1 MRKYFSK
8 LLLMVMFIPWVMQ
21 AQTTPA
27 PASLPYTCGFEDA
40 TENANWVI
48 ENGASATNKFFIGSA
63 VNNGGTQSLYV
74 SDANGVSNSYTSD
87 ATAAGYVYAY
97 REFTITGTGIYR
109 ASFDWRAKGESTFDF
124 LRVFLIPDNAADAL
138 TPSTGTSAHTGV
150 TASASPASWIPIDNN
165 VKLNLQ
171 DTWQSFVGEDLQLTP
186 GTYKLVFYWR
196 TDISGTYDPP
206 VAVDNVTF
214 TDVTCPRPTNLAVT
228 SLSNTSVTLSWTSG
242 SATAFAYVNDT
253 ANAPRLWNF
262 DANTTNDNTVTINDL
277 TPNTAYT
284 FYLQSLCSGSDTSL
298 WVSLNFRT
306 ACTPIASENLPY
318 HESFESWASGAF
330 DPCYVATNNNTT
342 AVSYPSVNTSYHSDS
357 AKSLYM
363 YSTAAYA
370 SWLAMPMFET
380 PINQLQVSFDLYK
393 TAVTRYPFMVGV
405 MSDPHDIST
414 FDTITIVECDEASTW
429 KHITVP
435 LSIYQGSGMF
445 IAFVS
450 PNGIASNNYI
460 DNIVVEELSA
470 CPDPINV
477 TAYAINDQDVTIAWT
492 ETGATGYIAEY
503 GLMGFTLGTG
513 TQEMGVQD
521 SINLYGLNPATA
533 YDIYL
538 RADCGEDTGNW
549 IGPITVRTACPDV
562 VNISEDPYI
571 ENFDSYNSVSNTTSY
586 SADNNLPSC
595 WDFYSN
601 GSAGA
606 TVAYWPRIYR
616 GTSYCPTSND
626 NALLM
631 YVCNYAG
638 TTASSLG
645 YLAERGTEKM
655 AVLPVVSEPLNN
667 VTISFD
673 ARVYTVSTSVIDT
686 IFVAI
691 ATSDSTYIPLT
702 HFEGVSG
709 LQEIEVNLANY
720 SYIIDTLSIENP
732 RVAIVFK
739 ASTYATTTSLRAN
752 YLGVDNVTV
761 AKNNSCLHPYA
772 GSIINVT
779 DVTATFS
786 FADSVDVGS
795 YEIAWAT
802 ANDVLL
808 ATSTNIVSDTTG
820 IITELEPNT
829 VYYAWVRA
837 ICGGDYSNWEE
848 LGEFRT
854 LCSVVDSLPYSE
866 NFESYNTGTSGTM
879 NPCWTKGTTSTT
891 AYPYV
896 TSTGGSNRLYFYS
909 SSSYYSYAALPMFSA
924 PLNTLQIS
932 FDLLRYKSTTVY
944 ASDIIV
950 GVMGNPHDITTF
962 VPVDTIVPN
971 IPMNATESYEV
982 SFESYVGEGCIAFV
996 SPVSVTDYSYIDNVV
1011 VSEIPSCKKS
1021 TNLVAKNVT
1030 ATTATLAWDNAT
1042 GDSYVVAYSTNSDFS
1057 TATAVST
1064 TTDSV
1069 VVSGLTPYKEYY
1081 FVVKAVCG
1089 ADSGAWSNVALFT
1102 TAQDCGA
1109 NYELVEPYMGDS
1121 TSTSNSS
1128 TYPFYL
1134 STSYSQAGSWQL
1146 YTQEELEM
1154 QGVYSGN
1161 INSISYKYVSATP
1174 EDITFD
1180 IYVAEVSADLDIL
1193 TTADTIAYDQMTLVY
1208 SGTKRFRSEDQWT
1221 TIMFDT
1227 PFVYSGTGNLMVAAI
1242 RKTATN
1248 YAGTFRYT
1256 AMGTGNYRTVY
1267 KYLSSN
1273 SFSYLRALNRN
1284 TTIFN
1289 ICTELPPCVRPDNVI
1304 LSNIQTT
1311 SVDAKWSGEA
1321 TNFTVAYGPRGFN
1334 LDSVGTYQTLQTTD
1348 TNITI
1353 TGLTPSTRYDV
1364 YVRSYCGDFGTNSEW
1379 SYVVS
1384 FTSVCTAFDIP
1395 YIETFDNYTEDVVTG
1410 TTAPT
1415 TYPEHIMPTCWNVFP
1430 LATSTSTYP
1439 QSFITSSTTYA
1450 QRGNAIFFK
1459 SKKGSALYAV
1469 LPTMNAD
1476 LDTLKMEFTYRNES
1490 LTATN
1495 GILSVGVM
1503 SDVTDTNSFIELFT
1517 YPVINSFTRAECTFA
1532 STALTGNNYNIAFRY
1547 QGLANNMYFSI
1558 DSVVVDYITPCMRP
1572 TNLVAENITQTTAD
1586 LVWNSYE
1593 NTGFIIE
1600 YGPAG
1605 FELGQGT
1612 VIATTSN
1619 PHTITGL
1626 EVGSRYDYYV
1636 RSICSSGDTTEYPL
1650 TKGTFRTECGL
1661 ITTLPWNADID
1672 GTWESVLNNTTAV
1685 YPSCWDIIDTGYVA
1699 SAGTRYNWR
1708 NTTSSSYIRTGSKA
1722 IYFAGLTTTTAIH
1735 NDWLITPELQL
1746 TGNERLV
1753 FWMRNSSTT
1762 ATDGYAA
1769 RVAIYA
1775 YSVNPADTTPNYVQV
1790 APRIVMHG
1798 TGSST
1803 YAEHIVPLTGLTGN
1817 VKLAFVVDT
1826 NSYSFYIDDV
1836 VVEEIPS
1843 CEKPRRVSVDSTTAT
1858 SVTLSWRGVIADYVV
1873 EYKTETETAWSSV
1886 AGTNDTIAT
1895 VTNLLP
1901 STNYQFRVKAVCA
1914 VGDSSV
1920 WSDIITGATECGPIS
1935 LPFVEDFSSTTFPAN
1950 CWSRMSGLAFSGA
1963 ALTSTTSYITRVT
1976 TNNGIQTPHAKINIY
1991 GTSVKVWLITP
2002 EIDLANESGAEL
2014 SFDIALTKYATA
2026 DTIETCTPDDKFM
2039 VIISR
2044 DGGNTWL
2051 REDATIWSDLETDS
2065 ADYSYRGI
2073 RKTAERITIDL
2084 SQYYGDTIKIAFY
2097 GESTVT
2103 GGDNDLHIDNILV
2116 ETSCPSPIIT
2126 STTYDATTATIA
2138 WTSSAT
2144 DFQIAYKE
2152 ATAADWGAEINVTNA
2167 TTYTITGL
2175 MPTTNYQYRIRT
2187 ICEEGAYSGWRE
2199 GAFTTIELPCTAPT
2213 NIVATNIT
2221 YTSATLGWEGQGN
2234 ELAWEVKYTTGGVE
2248 ETIEATTNPVVIENL
2263 FSGSTY
2269 EVWVRAFCGAETYS
2283 DWSEVYTFTTAA
2295 CEVPSNVTASDIT
2308 DSSAT
2313 ITWTSTA
2320 QRWEISYGMEGVNE
2334 ENGTK
2339 VTVEGTPSYAIE
2351 GLDYE
2356 TTYDVYVRA
2365 ICEDGVYSAWTSR
2378 IQFTTDRIGINTA
2391 DNDNVN
2397 VCIYPNPANTEATIS
2412 VEGVNGNVEFV
2423 VADMN
2428 GRMVITETIACEGS
2442 LVKTIDVSNLAKGA
2456 YFVHIYNNNFN
2467 TTRKLIVK

>member
-1 MRKYFSK
+1 
-8 LLLMVMFIPWVMQ
+8 
-21 AQTTPA
+21 
-27 PASLPYTCGFEDA
+27 
-40 TENANWVI
+40 
-48 ENGASATNKFFIGSA
+48 
-63 VNNGGTQSLYV
+63 
-74 SDANGVSNSYTSD
+74 
-87 ATAAGYVYAY
+87 
-97 REFTITGTGIYR
+97 
-109 ASFDWRAKGESTFDF
+109 
-124 LRVFLIPDNAADAL
+124 
-138 TPSTGTSAHTGV
+138 
-150 TASASPASWIPIDNN
+150 
-165 VKLNLQ
+165 
-171 DTWQSFVGEDLQLTP
+171 
-186 GTYKLVFYWR
+186 
-196 TDISGTYDPP
+196 
-206 VAVDNVTF
+206 
-214 TDVTCPRPTNLAVT
+214 
-228 SLSNTSVTLSWTSG
+228 
-242 SATAFAYVNDT
+242 
-253 ANAPRLWNF
+253 
-262 DANTTNDNTVTINDL
+262 
-277 TPNTAYT
+277 
-284 FYLQSLCSGSDTSL
+284 
-298 WVSLNFRT
+298 
-306 ACTPIASENLPY
+306 
-318 HESFESWASGAF
+318 
-330 DPCYVATNNNTT
+330 
-342 AVSYPSVNTSYHSDS
+342 
-357 AKSLYM
+357 M
-363 YSTAAYA
+363 Y
-370 SWLAMPMFET
+370 
-380 PINQLQVSFDLYK
+380 I
-393 TAVTRYPFMVGV
+393 
-405 MSDPHDIST
+405 
-414 FDTITIVECDEASTW
+414 
-429 KHITVP
+429 
-435 LSIYQGSGMF
+435 
-445 IAFVS
+445 
-450 PNGIASNNYI
+450 
-460 DNIVVEELSA
+460 
-470 CPDPINV
+470 
-477 TAYAINDQDVTIAWT
+477 
-492 ETGATGYIAEY
+492 
-503 GLMGFTLGTG
+503 
-513 TQEMGVQD
+513 
-521 SINLYGLNPATA
+521 
-533 YDIYL
+533 
-538 RADCGEDTGNW
+538 
-549 IGPITVRTACPDV
+549 
-562 VNISEDPYI
+562 
-571 ENFDSYNSVSNTTSY
+571 
-586 SADNNLPSC
+586 
-595 WDFYSN
+595 
-601 GSAGA
+601 
-606 TVAYWPRIYR
+606 
-616 GTSYCPTSND
+616 
-626 NALLM
+626 
-631 YVCNYAG
+631 CNYSG

-645 YLAERGTEKM
+645 YVAERGTEKM
-655 AVLPVVSEPLNN
+655 AVLPAVSEPLNN

-691 ATSDSTYIPLT
+691 ATSDSTYIPLA

-709 LQEIEVNLANY
+709 LLEVELNLGSY
-720 SYIIDTLSIENP
+720 SSIIDTLTIENP
-732 RVAIVFK
+732 RIAIVFK
-739 ASTYATTTSLRAN
+739 ASTYSTTSLRAN

-1242 RKTATN
+1242 RKTAAN

-1267 KYLSSN
+1267 KYLSST
-1273 SFSYLRALNRN
+1273 SFSYTRVVNRN

-1384 FTSVCTAFDIP
+1384 FTSACTAFDIP
-1395 YIETFDNYTEDVVTG
+1395 YIETFDNYTEDIVTG
-1410 TTAPT
+1410 TSAPT
-1415 TYPEHIMPTCWNVFP
+1415 TYPEHTMPICWNVFP

-1547 QGLANNMYFSI
+1547 QGLANNMWFSI

-1572 TNLVAENITQTTAD
+1572 TNLVAENITSTTAD

-1612 VIATTSN
+1612 VVTTTSN
-1619 PHTITGL
+1619 PYTVTGL
-1626 EVGSRYDYYV
+1626 EVGTRYDYYV

-1650 TKGTFRTECGL
+1650 TKGTFRTECGV

-1699 SAGTRYNWR
+1699 SGGTRYNWR

-1920 WSDIITGATECGPIS
+1920 WSDIITGATECGPVS

-1950 CWSRMSGLAFSGA
+1950 CWDRMSGLAFSGA
-1963 ALTSTTSYITRVT
+1963 ALTSSTSYITRVT

-1991 GTSVKVWLITP
+1991 GTGVKAWLITP

-2014 SFDIALTKYATA
+2014 TFDIALTKYATA

-2051 REDATIWSDLETDS
+2051 REDATIWSDLESDS

-2073 RKTAERITIDL
+2073 RKTAQRITIDL
-2084 SQYYGDTIKIAFY
+2084 AQYYGDTIKVAFY
-2097 GESTVT
+2097 GESTVS
-2103 GGDNDLHIDNILV
+2103 GGDNDLHIDNILI
-2116 ETSCPSPIIT
+2116 ETGCPSPIIT

-2138 WTSSAT
+2138 WTSSSSNI
-2144 DFQIAYKE
+2144 QVAYRE
-2152 ATAADWGAEINVTNA
+2152 ATSADWSTPVDVTNA
-2167 TTYTITGL
+2167 NTYTFTGL
-2175 MPTTNYQYRIRT
+2175 TPETDYVLGVRA
-2187 ICEEGAYSGWRE
+2187 ICEEGAVSGW
-2199 GAFTTIELPCTAPT
+2199 ATATITTPELPCIAPT

-2221 YTSATLGWEGQGN
+2221 YTSATLGWEAAGN

-2295 CEVPSNVTASDIT
+2295 CEIPSNVTASDIT

-2378 IQFTTDRIGINTA
+2378 IQFTTDGIGINTA

-2397 VCIYPNPANTEATIS
+2397 VRIYPNPANAEATIS